1 VLLGYKIESRACWDR
16 IIEPAQSMAARLRN
30 NNLNHIVAPIAAWP
44 SWLMGQASLPARPKG
59 P

>member
-1 VLLGYKIESRACWDR
+1 
-16 IIEPAQSMAARLRN
+16 MAARLRN